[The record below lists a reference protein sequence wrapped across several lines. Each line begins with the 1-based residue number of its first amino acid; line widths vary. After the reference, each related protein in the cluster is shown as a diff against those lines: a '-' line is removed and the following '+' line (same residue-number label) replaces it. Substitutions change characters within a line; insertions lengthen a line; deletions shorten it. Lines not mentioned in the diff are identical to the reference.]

1 MDKIRVVERMDDMI
15 RLPLHLVLQDHAVC
29 GVLGREGGATIL
41 HAEHNQRFA
50 AIVVDGALAGRSYT
64 HDASLLEGDVDA
76 VNLVF
81 SFAAEHEVELLVVLV
96 GVVEAS
102 LLSRLIDLE
111 REISTCGSH
120 GLAAKDLAGNLDV
133 AQLEHV
139 PSQIIQL
146 AEIIGSEILA
156 FCNLLHLFHLFC
168 CLNVSYFLFVCGC
181 KIRQKSPFLQE
192 RTAA

>member
-1 MDKIRVVERMDDMI
+1 MDKIRVVERMDDTI

-29 GVLGREGGATIL
+29 GVLGREGGTIL

-102 LLSRLIDLE
+102 PLVQADRSGKR
-111 REISTCGSH
+111 
-120 GLAAKDLAGNLDV
+120 N
-133 AQLEHV
+133 
-139 PSQIIQL
+139 
-146 AEIIGSEILA
+146 
-156 FCNLLHLFHLFC
+156 LHLWLP
-168 CLNVSYFLFVCGC
+168 
-181 KIRQKSPFLQE
+181 RP
-192 RTAA
+192 

>member
-1 MDKIRVVERMDDMI
+1 MDKIRVVERMDDTI

-81 SFAAEHEVELLVVLV
+81 SFAAEQPP
-96 GVVEAS
+96 
-102 LLSRLIDLE
+102 
-111 REISTCGSH
+111 
-120 GLAAKDLAGNLDV
+120 N
-133 AQLEHV
+133 
-139 PSQIIQL
+139 IIL
-146 AEIIGSEILA
+146 TKYNIWTS
-156 FCNLLHLFHLFC
+156 
-168 CLNVSYFLFVCGC
+168 
-181 KIRQKSPFLQE
+181 
-192 RTAA
+192 